1 MYKLSYIEI
10 IIDSRAVVGNN
21 TRASMC
27 PLPVSPQ
34 PYSSSNTVTMVT
46 RIRAWMQS
54 IHLAQISSI
63 LLVRTQGEDGH
74 LHAQQRHVRR
84 NQPYP
89 RLDLGLPASRTG
101 GNKCLLF
108 EGPGL
113 GCFVIAA
120 QEDPPKRSK
129 GPLSSCII
137 LPMDVQWSR
146 YHLLKRPSFL

>member
-1 MYKLSYIEI
+1 
-10 IIDSRAVVGNN
+10 
-21 TRASMC
+21 MC

-34 PYSSSNTVTMVT
+34 PSSSSNRVTMVT
-46 RIRAWMQS
+46 RIWAWMPS
-54 IHLAQISSI
+54 IRLAQMSSI

-74 LHAQQRHVRR
+74 LHAQQRHLRR

-108 EGPGL
+108 EGSGL
-113 GCFVIAA
+113 GCFVMAA

-129 GPLSSCII
+129 SPLSSCII
-137 LPMDVQWSR
+137 VPMHVQWSQH
-146 YHLLKRPSFL
+146 HLLKRPSFL